1 MSSLIKKIHTL
12 FLASILCCIVSIWSG
27 VFATDN
33 NFQFPIDSSIDIEGT
48 STEAIN
54 IGNRLETGFSISG
67 EWGEWIRDLIARV
80 AVKIIIPIFVFA
92 GIIIAIIGFYK
103 LMGSDSEEEQK
114 KAFNYLLRWT
124 IGIVLMVSAWF
135 ITNQLVWSSWDTN
148 IIGSIWSTAGDGE
161 VAWAVIAEQ
170 LYTQIVFPLVR
181 IFIYFALGILFIQ
194 TVIHAFKY
202 IFSKDDEFQRKSF
215 TILIYNALWIIVII
229 LAKEMIEIV
238 YGKYSDV
245 INEEVTSGSST
256 NAWDIGSGVLNIGE
270 FSWLQTAINW
280 ILSIATFIVL
290 ILIVYQSYQLL
301 TNPSNEDLVW
311 NLKKNVAYT
320 FIGIL
325 IIGAGYLIT
334 NFFII
339 T

>member
-1 MSSLIKKIHTL
+1 MITPMKKIITL
-12 FLASILCCIVSIWSG
+12 CLTTFICCIASIWSS
-27 VFATDN
+27 VFATNN
-33 NFQFPIDSSIDIEGT
+33 NFQFPIDASVEIEGT

-54 IGNRLETGFSISG
+54 LINKLETWFSISG

-92 GIIIAIIGFYK
+92 GIILAIIWFYK

-114 KAFNYLLRWT
+114 KAFNYLIRWT
-124 IGIVLMVSAWF
+124 LGIIIMVSAWF

-148 IIGSIWSTAGDGE
+148 IIWSIWSTANSE
-161 VAWAVIAEQ
+161 AVAGAVVAEQ
-170 LYTQIVFPLVR
+170 IYNQIVFPLLR
-181 IFIYFALGILFIQ
+181 IFIYFALGILFIL
-194 TVIHAFKY
+194 TITHAFKY

-238 YGKYSDV
+238 YGQYSDV

-256 NAWDIGSGVLNIGE
+256 NAGQIGNGVLEISE
-270 FSWLQTAINW
+270 FWWLQTAINW

-301 TNPSNEDLVW
+301 TNPSSEDLVG
-311 NLKKNVAYT
+311 NLKKNIVYT
-320 FIGIL
+320 LIGIL
-325 IIGAGYLIT
+325 IIGAWYLIT

>member
-1 MSSLIKKIHTL
+1 MNPLKKIFTL
-12 FLASILCCIVSIWSG
+12 CLVSVLYCIASIWSS
-27 VFATDN
+27 VFATEN
-33 NFQFPIDSSIDIEGT
+33 NFQFPIDSSVDIEWT

-54 IGNRLETGFSISG
+54 LYNRLETWFSISG
-67 EWGEWIRDLIARV
+67 EWGEWIRDFIARV
-80 AVKIIIPIFVFA
+80 AVKIIIPIFVFI
-92 GIIIAIIGFYK
+92 GIIIAIIWFYK
-103 LMGSDSEEEQK
+103 LMWSTSQEEQK

-124 IGIVLMVSAWF
+124 LGIILMVSAWF

-148 IIGSIWSTAGDGE
+148 IIWSIWSTANSEAPAG
-161 VAWAVIAEQ
+161 AVIAEQ
-170 LYTQIVFPLVR
+170 VYTQIVFPLLR
-181 IFIYFALGILFIQ
+181 IFIYFALGILFIM
-194 TVIHAFKY
+194 TITHAFKY
-202 IFSKDDEFQRKSF
+202 LFSKDDEFQRKSF

-245 INEEVTSGSST
+245 INEEVRSGSST
-256 NAWDIGSGVLNIGE
+256 NAGDIGNGVLEITE

-301 TNPSNEDLVW
+301 TNPSNEDLVG